1 LRNWVLSFHINAHIS
16 MGKTPQNEGLGIIS
30 FDCGYNQIHPS
41 CQPILNEIPEKTQ
54 TTDVVMTNESEDFG

>member
-1 LRNWVLSFHINAHIS
+1 

-54 TTDVVMTNESEDFG
+54 TTDVAMTNESEDFG